1 MLSGDDCLHES
12 MRPRN
17 RDLGAEYQQGIF
29 DMLRGAKDFWLKS
42 GMGLINPNNP
52 VYKKT
57 PQPKNLDELRGL
69 LDDPDLEY
77 LPSLDPGGLMR
88 GMTKVFH
95 GSPHLFKNW
104 DFSKMGSGEGA
115 QAYGHGGYFA
125 GNKGVGQYY
134 VDKLS
139 DLKSGHSYQSV
150 PFNNEPELSAI
161 IKKRLNKLS
170 KDRDQFLSS
179 NPSFSIPT
187 NVEKSKVFEHE
198 IGKLEFFQELIEKF
212 RKQSASGE
220 PSFDQFLKNE
230 IELSKNYS
238 PLFEQTKKKAEYL
251 KDLKPGE
258 LKVNLG
264 KSGHLYEIELKPD
277 PEDFPMYD
285 VPLKDQPMAMEKI
298 NAAKNRLEALKKER
312 DWTLSQIQEKKKQP
326 GYVSELPDQ
335 YKWADEMFIPEEDFP
350 KLKPIDDEIQKL
362 QSALSI
368 VDHPERSIMGL
379 DSPRDKAGFKTP
391 EWKPSAVI
399 AEAFRTVGFPGHRFL
414 DGMSRSGR
422 RPEKNFNYVVYPTD
436 DPDMIKIT
444 NPPQSLLD

>member
-1 MLSGDDCLHES
+1 MLSGGDCLHES
-12 MRPRN
+12 MKPRN

-42 GMGLINPNNP
+42 GMGLLNPNNP

-57 PQPKNLDELRGL
+57 PQPKNLDQFRSL

-125 GNKGVGQYY
+125 GNRKVGEYYADNLGRFIDPHFTYKGQKFESFDPWNKAFDDVQGEERK
-134 VDKLS
+134 V
-139 DLKSGHSYQSV
+139 
-150 PFNNEPELSAI
+150 NEVIRAI
-161 IKKRLNKLS
+161 EYDNKLTP
-170 KDRDQFLSS
+170 KEVIDEKIKGLERGIDVLKK
-179 NPSFSIPT
+179 NP
-187 NVEKSKVFEHE
+187 EKYEPH
-198 IGKLEFFQELIEKF
+198 IDEKF
-212 RKQSASGE
+212 SVEGFQKLINEYKKINPDDIKFVPQGTQS
-220 PSFDQFLKNE
+220 
-230 IELSKNYS
+230 
-238 PLFEQTKKKAEYL
+238 
-251 KDLKPGE
+251 
-258 LKVNLG
+258 
-264 KSGHLYEIELKPD
+264 HLYEIELKPD

-326 GYVSELPDQ
+326 GYVSELPNQ

-368 VDHPERSIMGL
+368 VDYPERSIMGL

-422 RPEKNFNYVVYPTD
+422 RPEKNYNYVVYPTD

>member
-1 MLSGDDCLHES
+1 

-42 GMGLINPNNP
+42 GMGLLNPNNP
-52 VYKKT
+52 AYQYLKS
-57 PQPKNLDELRGL
+57 PMPSGSL
-69 LDDPDLEY
+69 LDDPELVALSEN
-77 LPSLDPGGLMR
+77 LPMLDPSSVA

-95 GSPHLFKNW
+95 GSPHLFKKW

-125 GNKGVGQYY
+125 GSKGVGEYYAENLGRFVDPHWTYKGKKFETFDPWNKAYADVKGLDRTINQIIRNLEGQKNLTAKEYIDHQIQANQRLRDIVANDKAHRGDKGFDLDEIDKTIEQY
-134 VDKLS
+134 
-139 DLKSGHSYQSV
+139 KSLDPNDFKFV
-150 PFNNEPELSAI
+150 P
-161 IKKRLNKLS
+161 
-170 KDRDQFLSS
+170 Q
-179 NPSFSIPT
+179 
-187 NVEKSKVFEHE
+187 
-198 IGKLEFFQELIEKF
+198 G
-212 RKQSASGE
+212 KQS
-220 PSFDQFLKNE
+220 
-230 IELSKNYS
+230 
-238 PLFEQTKKKAEYL
+238 
-251 KDLKPGE
+251 
-258 LKVNLG
+258 
-264 KSGHLYEIELKPD
+264 HLYEIELKPD

-326 GYVSELPDQ
+326 GYVSDLPDEL
-335 YKWADEMFIPEEDFP
+335 KWADEMLIPEEDLP
-350 KLKPIDDEIQKL
+350 KLKPLDDEIQKL

-368 VDHPERSIMGL
+368 VDYPERSIMGL

-422 RPEKNFNYVVYPTD
+422 RPEKNYNYVVYPTD

-444 NPPQSLLD
+444 NPPSLLE